1 MTDARIDPRNSICTH
16 SGTHLGKKRVKK
28 VLILGQIWGGTT
40 IFSHAHKREFEFEK
54 FFRNKV
60 FGYIL
65 AHTVKEN
72 AFGGRP
78 SD

>member
-1 MTDARIDPRNSICTH
+1 ME
-16 SGTHLGKKRVKK
+16 KK
-28 VLILGQIWGGTT
+28 GQKSAHFGSNLGGTT
-40 IFSHAHKREFEFEK
+40 IFSHAHEREFEFEK
-54 FFRNKV
+54 VFRNKV